1 MSSEMQRL
9 VVRNIDIDSLLLS
22 ISEREDI
29 VDVMKMFR
37 DDKDYAPREY
47 MNIKQFA
54 EYIQASEKYVRM
66 LAKHADENNLFCI
79 TKVGREYRLDRL
91 SYEKWVRNGGRF

>member
-1 MSSEMQRL
+1 MASEMQRL
-9 VVRNIDIDSLLLS
+9 VVRNIDIDSLLLA

-29 VDVMKMFR
+29 VEVMQMFR
-37 DDKDYAPREY
+37 DIKDYVPKEY
-47 MNIKQFA
+47 MDVKQFA
-54 EYIQASEKYVRM
+54 RYVQASESYVRS
-66 LAKHADENNLFCI
+66 LAKYADENNLFCI

>member
-1 MSSEMQRL
+1 MASEMQRL
-9 VVRNIDIDSLLLS
+9 VVRNIDMDSLLLG
-22 ISEREDI
+22 IADREDI
-29 VDVMKMFR
+29 VEVMKVFR
-37 DDKDYAPREY
+37 DDKDYAPKEY

-66 LAKHADENNLFCI
+66 LAKHADVNDLFC
-79 TKVGREYRLDRL
+79 TTRVGREYRIDRL